1 VISALVGETNAQD
14 VRHVSSVNGARK
26 PVLYATVSGAL
37 PRLLR
42 DERDLYFPVPEGNF
56 LQRWV
61 EISDLTAAELEEL
74 VELFCRAFNDGVSW
88 FH

>member
-1 VISALVGETNAQD
+1 
-14 VRHVSSVNGARK
+14 
-26 PVLYATVSGAL
+26 
-37 PRLLR
+37 LLR